1 MLQILEKVLDEPQQR
16 QIINTLIQDSDH
28 WQDGKLTAGAGSEE
42 KKNNWQLSRDHPT
55 YTALAN
61 IAINALK
68 AHPVFMS
75 AALPKTIM
83 PPLFSQYGSAQHYG
97 LHVDNALQTHPD
109 NQQWLRT
116 DLSLTL
122 FLSAPED
129 YEGGELIIVDD
140 YGEHAIKLNAGE
152 AVLYPS
158 SSLHRVNSVRSGRRL
173 AMVTWVQSLVRSD
186 DKRQILHDLDISHV
200 LLRQKLQQLDHQA
213 ISDGLLNAELDK
225 LNKSYHN
232 LLRLWAEC

>member
-1 MLQILEKVLDEPQQR
+1 MLHILEKVLDENKRR
-16 QIINTLIQDSDH
+16 QIIHTLAQDNTD
-28 WQDGKLTAGAGSEE
+28 WQDGKLTAGAGAQAQ
-42 KKNNWQLSRDHPT
+42 KNNWQLNRDHPN
-55 YTALAN
+55 YALLAN
-61 IAINALK
+61 TGISALK

-75 AALPKTIM
+75 AALPKTFM
-83 PPLFSQYGSAQHYG
+83 PPLFNQYGVGQHYG

-109 NQQWLRT
+109 TQQWLRT

-122 FLSAPED
+122 FLNEPED

-140 YGEHAIKLNAGE
+140 YGEHAIKLAAGD

-158 SSLHRVNSVRSGRRL
+158 SSLHRVNSVRSGQRL
-173 AMVTWVQSLVRSD
+173 AMVTWIQSLVHSD
-186 DKRQILHDLDISHV
+186 EKRQILHDLDISHV
-200 LLRQKLQQLDHQA
+200 LLRQKLQQLSHQA
-213 ISDGLLNAELDK
+213 INDGLVAEELDK